1 MNVLFDYPARPTAQ
15 EAIRTV
21 FATGAL
27 SITAGLALSG
37 WVALG
42 VVFGGSVTDALF
54 QSAGV
59 VFFTG
64 FGMLAMAASLLAY
77 HARRRY
83 QVVPREEVASDGGES
98 A

>member
-1 MNVLFDYPARPTAQ
+1 MKLVPDYPGRPTAQ
-15 EAIRTV
+15 ETIRTV
-21 FATGAL
+21 FAGGVL
-27 SITAGLALSG
+27 SVGLGLALSG

-54 QSAGV
+54 ESAGV

-64 FGMLAMAASLLAY
+64 VGVLSMAVALLAH

-83 QVVPREEVASDGGES
+83 EVVPRETAAVNGGEGQ
-98 A
+98 